1 MLDADFTPAFARD
14 RKKCGKKHWDISALD
29 KAIMAIMNSD
39 TTEIPAHFNDHALS
53 GNMQGYREL
62 HIGSR
67 KSDWLLIYKVEGNVA
82 VFVRSGTHDEL
93 Y

>member
-1 MLDADFTPAFARD
+1 MLNADFTPAFNRD
-14 RKKCGKKHWDISALD
+14 RKKCMKKHWDSAGLNE
-29 KAIMAIMNSD
+29 AIMAVMESD
-39 TTEIPAHFNDHALS
+39 AREIPTRFNDHALS

-62 HIGSR
+62 HVGGR

>member
-1 MLDADFTPAFARD
+1 MLDADFTPAFNRD
-14 RKKCGKKHWDISALD
+14 RKKCKKKHWDGSGLNEAI
-29 KAIMAIMNSD
+29 KAVMESD
-39 TTEIPAHFNDHALS
+39 TQAIPSRFNDHALS

-62 HIGSR
+62 HVGGR
-67 KSDWLLIYKVEGNVA
+67 LIYKVEGNVA